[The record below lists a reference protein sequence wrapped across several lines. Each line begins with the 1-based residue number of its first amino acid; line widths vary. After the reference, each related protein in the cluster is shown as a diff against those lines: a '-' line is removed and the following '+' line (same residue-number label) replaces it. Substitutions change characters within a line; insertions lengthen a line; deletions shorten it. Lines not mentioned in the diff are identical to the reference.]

1 MEIFYILS
9 IIILGIGFIVF
20 KKSDEKLS
28 IVKWIVMFFISLL
41 AYNVTVCML
50 LGLINIKA
58 DLWLLALINIIV
70 AVLINIKTF
79 KNKDFQKYEFKKTD
93 LIGILFITILC
104 SVVIIKDMCPQD
116 GGIKYA
122 AIDSAIHFRAAK
134 HYSENLNVFT
144 NCEDKT
150 IFDFNFMQT
159 GAYIN
164 DGLLMRVGHPLTGIG
179 EEYIYEAFEISIYVL
194 NLFTFY
200 VLVKDSIK
208 GKIGTILSFILIG
221 LYAYGYPYNSYMYGF
236 SYLSVGV
243 LSTLAIVIV
252 IDMLYDKERKFK
264 SSFVIPLL
272 VMQGM
277 LLIFSYCLF
286 VPGIFAGICIYTF
299 IKDFK
304 DEGKSILKIFK
315 KKTLIILGLLIL
327 VTAYGIMYLVYPTF
341 VTAGQSNLKD
351 ALLNDGGMYKNLISN
366 FIFYIPFGILFIV
379 DIIKRRKEVFKE
391 FKFTSI
397 EFFTIFIGLYFI
409 AMWIGMRLAIMS
421 TYYFFKIYYIMWP
434 LVLAT
439 TIVLVNRYSEKKL
452 GKILFGVYIVAWT
465 GYVIFMVAYK
475 TYPGFSY
482 DKKVNTRDYTGM
494 YYDQNC
500 NFRGLI
506 QAYNN
511 LAKEQIEIINAMKEL
526 NLKAEDITLISGS
539 YYERCWATAL
549 GNLTSDTM
557 IYQDVIQDT
566 DPHTLEEGLNNP
578 NSKYVIRVNESY
590 DLDDYEKAGGDK
602 TKYNVLI
609 KNSRGYII
617 EKTN

>member
-1 MEIFYILS
+1 MPI
-9 IIILGIGFIVF
+9 
-20 KKSDEKLS
+20 KKKT
-28 IVKWIVMFFISLL
+28 KKQWI
-41 AYNVTVCML
+41 
-50 LGLINIKA
+50 
-58 DLWLLALINIIV
+58 
-70 AVLINIKTF
+70 AVLI
-79 KNKDFQKYEFKKTD
+79 
-93 LIGILFITILC
+93 LAGILLNIAGSQLASTTGIVLYLDSIGTVISSIFGGFLPGIL
-104 SVVIIKDMCPQD
+104 VGFVT
-116 GGIKYA
+116 
-122 AIDSAIHFRAAK
+122 
-134 HYSENLNVFT
+134 NLI
-144 NCEDKT
+144 KT
-150 IFDFNFMQT
+150 IFD
-159 GAYIN
+159 
-164 DGLLMRVGHPLTGIG
+164 PS
-179 EEYIYEAFEISIYVL
+179 SIYYGVINVL
-194 NLFTFY
+194 IA
-200 VLVKDSIK
+200 V
-208 GKIGTILSFILIG
+208 
-221 LYAYGYPYNSYMYGF
+221 
-236 SYLSVGV
+236 
-243 LSTLAIVIV
+243 
-252 IDMLYDKERKFK
+252 
-264 SSFVIPLL
+264 
-272 VMQGM
+272 
-277 LLIFSYCLF
+277 
-286 VPGIFAGICIYTF
+286 FAAFFANHGWF
-299 IKDFK
+299 
-304 DEGKSILKIFK
+304 KSILKIFK

-327 VTAYGIMYLVYPTF
+327 VTVYGIMYLVYPTF

-397 EFFTIFIGLYFI
+397 EFFTIFVGLYFI
-409 AMWIGMRLAIMS
+409 AMWVGMRLAIMS

-434 LVLAT
+434 MVLAT

-452 GKILFGVYIVAWT
+452 GKILFSVYIVAWT